1 MNPEGFLLRAR
12 IKQEVP
18 IVVSGGGGRGRGDY
32 TLGMV
37 DAIIETDLYRVKT
50 VTKTIDLTGSDGFA
64 DIQDCEIEA
73 GEKYREI
80 LMCEIKP
87 RLKGHLGG
95 MKSKR

>member
-18 IVVSGGGGRGRGDY
+18 IGGRGGGGRGRGDY

-50 VTKTIDLTGSDGFA
+50 VTKTID
-64 DIQDCEIEA
+64 
-73 GEKYREI
+73 
-80 LMCEIKP
+80 
-87 RLKGHLGG
+87 
-95 MKSKR
+95 

>member
-18 IVVSGGGGRGRGDY
+18 IVVSGGGGGRGRGDY

-64 DIQDCEIEA
+64 DIQDCEIESRR
-73 GEKYREI
+73 KISRN
-80 LMCEIKP
+80 LDV
-87 RLKGHLGG
+87 
-95 MKSKR
+95 